1 MRLFSS
7 SIVLCS
13 SGDNAY
19 EEVAGL
25 LMDELFEQL
34 YAEMPIDFA
43 NGLSGIGWGIEYLIQ
58 QGFIEGNADEILEEI
73 DLYVVRAIYL
83 QEMNDLGLDRGVLGL
98 GRYILMRIR
107 SHWKTGDTYS
117 SLELK
122 ENLIY
127 LIDWLG
133 QRLDE
138 MGDETGEL

>member
-1 MRLFSS
+1 MKRLPAYLWTSFSNS
-7 SIVLCS
+7 SMLRCQLI
-13 SGDNAY
+13 
-19 EEVAGL
+19 L
-25 LMDELFEQL
+25 L
-34 YAEMPIDFA
+34 I
-43 NGLSGIGWGIEYLIQ
+43 GLSGIGWGIEYLIQ